1 MLQCETLVILNF
13 TVDTRPSGVLLPLNS
28 NPVIDGRVQVLVKN

>member
-1 MLQCETLVILNF
+1 MILNF

-28 NPVIDGRVQVLVKN
+28 NPVIDGRVRVLVKR